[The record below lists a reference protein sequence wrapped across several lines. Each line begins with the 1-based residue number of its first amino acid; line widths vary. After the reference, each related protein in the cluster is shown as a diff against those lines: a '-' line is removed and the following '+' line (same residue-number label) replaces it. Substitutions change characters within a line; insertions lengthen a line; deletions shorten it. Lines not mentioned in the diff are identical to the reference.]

1 MVQLLHLYMTTGK
14 TIALTIQTFGGK
26 VMSLLFNTLS
36 KFVIAFL
43 PRSKSFNFMAAITAV
58 ILETKKIKSFT
69 ASIFS
74 LFICNNILLHR
85 HNCIYTDTY
94 ACVLNAFIL

>member
-1 MVQLLHLYMTTGK
+1 
-14 TIALTIQTFGGK
+14 
-26 VMSLLFNTLS
+26 
-36 KFVIAFL
+36 
-43 PRSKSFNFMAAITAV
+43 MAAITAV

-74 LFICNNILLHR
+74 LSICNNILLHR
-85 HNCIYTDTY
+85 HTGIYIDTY